1 MKKIAYLRQIKQIG
15 MKTNKLTYPQIKAAI
30 YYGLDREL
38 STLEI
43 YRICYPEDNIKD
55 LASKASGWKRGQRV
69 AAIFEEVQNEIR
81 GREEE
86 RNKCTKTDENG
97 KSLQVVDFTDK
108 GQFIQYLNQ
117 AANRITDDKLK
128 NDILKM
134 LSDHLDFKDE
144 SKRDESN
151 QIQRFYLPLRCQ
163 DCKLYQET
171 AK

>member
-1 MKKIAYLRQIKQIG
+1 
-15 MKTNKLTYPQIKAAI
+15 MKTNKLTYQQIKAVI

-55 LASKASGWKRGQRV
+55 LASKASSWKRGQRI
-69 AAIFEEVQNEIR
+69 AAIFEEVRNELK

-86 RNKCTKTDENG
+86 RKRGTKTGENG
-97 KSLQVVDFTDK
+97 EVLPDIDFTDK
-108 GQFIQYLNQ
+108 GQFIQYLNN

-163 DCKLYQET
+163 DCKLYQEK
-171 AK
+171 ANSV